1 MFPNFLPSNVTQLSE
16 KTSIE
21 LAASLQQVSIA
32 TPLSSKPIQTCF
44 AQQGKHKTPVL
55 LLHGFDSS
63 VMEFRRLL
71 PRLAA
76 DRETWALDL
85 LGFGFTERFV
95 ELNYSTDN
103 IKAHLKA
110 FWEKMINRPVVLV
123 GVSMGGA
130 TAIDFALTYPEIVES
145 LILIDSAG
153 LAQPPSL
160 KKIMFPPLDRLA
172 TLFLANAWVRKS
184 VSRNAYCDKALV
196 NEDSLSLYLF
206 AFALFLLE
214 RGVDLVYQ
222 KWWICFFLWK
232 IIGINSTDSDF
243 VGVIATKF

>member
-1 MFPNFLPSNVTQLSE
+1 M
-16 KTSIE
+16 
-21 LAASLQQVSIA
+21 
-32 TPLSSKPIQTCF
+32 
-44 AQQGKHKTPVL
+44 
-55 LLHGFDSS
+55 
-63 VMEFRRLL
+63 
-71 PRLAA
+71 AA

-145 LILIDSAG
+145 LVLIDNAG
-153 LAQPPSL
+153 LTQPPSL

-184 VSRNAYCDKALV
+184 VSRNAYCNKALV
-196 NEDSLSLYLF
+196 SEDSLICTSLHLPCPYWSEALISFTKNGGYASF
-206 AFALFLLE
+206 AGKLSGLTQPTL
-214 RGVDLVYQ
+214 
-222 KWWICFFLWK
+222 ILW
-232 IIGINSTDSDF
+232 GDSDQIL
-243 VGVIATKF
+243 GTKDAEKISGSGPQ